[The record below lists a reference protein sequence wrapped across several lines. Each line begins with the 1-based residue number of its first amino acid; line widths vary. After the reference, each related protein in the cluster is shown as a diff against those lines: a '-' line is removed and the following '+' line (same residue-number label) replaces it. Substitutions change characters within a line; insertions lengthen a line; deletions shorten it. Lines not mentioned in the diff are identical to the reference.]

1 MIEDKQE
8 IILKELKR
16 RAEEMRFGSMT
27 VEFIIHQGKI
37 SGAEI
42 IEQRIKLG

>member
-1 MIEDKQE
+1 MPEDKQQQ
-8 IILKELKR
+8 IIDELKR
-16 RAEEMRFGSMT
+16 RVEEMKFGK
-27 VEFIIHQGKI
+27 VIIEFIIHQGKI